1 MGVTKDLG
9 NEKKMLFD
17 DGWFKLIEIKLKA
30 VSKNIKNFDKLNN
43 NNNEEMKDT
52 DYNQFVDQQYYELI
66 GLYQKTEIAGVQDL
80 PDAISGNKRLV
91 KFLGQ

>member
-1 MGVTKDLG
+1 
-9 NEKKMLFD
+9 
-17 DGWFKLIEIKLKA
+17 
-30 VSKNIKNFDKLNN
+30 
-43 NNNEEMKDT
+43 MKDT

-91 KFLGQ
+91 KFLGQWYFIVFVRY